1 MVIGGDSYMIIILDK
16 NLNRQMILKKTIS
29 AERYEQLNGEN
40 TLSFKTILG
49 KKEATYITEDSI
61 LELNGD
67 YFDIV
72 YLEKSKTDDD
82 ASVVVV
88 DAEHVSYRLNDEKYD
103 VEEFVETGNPSTILT
118 KILSGTEFSIGDID
132 ITDNVTYAAQEKKS
146 RRQLLM
152 EFAKVCKGD
161 LIFNKFSISLVKK
174 RGSRDPKLFATGKNI
189 SVVSKIVDKTERD
202 EDGNPKVSYTC
213 TSVVLDSNYAGVGD
227 DILLVQRELG
237 IQETLRVLSHRYDPY
252 RTYSTEYEIGNF
264 ISDMEDKVY
273 EIETGTVAKEKL
285 YNGVK
290 IGPNEGFVAEAKNK
304 NDPTGKVFARTIMNA
319 TEGISIYSST
329 GDGDSLQRNFFVDM
343 DGRIKANE
351 LDIAGDA
358 TFQGTVHASTIET
371 SEFIGGRIEAAEIV
385 GGSINIGETSSGYY
399 DYNFSVD
406 SAGNLFARNG
416 YFEGDIN
423 ASFITGSTI
432 TSSNIDVDTSV
443 TIGNFLY
450 IGSNT
455 GSSGYKGIDISHGG
469 NSTWLEVNSSGNF
482 EIYSWGRMTL
492 DAFDDILI
500 RPTTVEFDV
509 YGFLVDS
516 AEIILD
522 GDSYLWNNATE
533 DNRIATWGDL
543 DDLRND
549 ILDYIE
555 YRIQNIE

>member
-1 MVIGGDSYMIIILDK
+1 MIIILDK
-16 NLNRQMILKKTIS
+16 ILNRQMTLKKTIS

-40 TLSFKTILG
+40 TLSFNTILG

-61 LELNGD
+61 LELNDD

-118 KILSGTEFSIGDID
+118 KILSGTDFSIGDID

-174 RGSRDPKLFATGKNI
+174 RGTRDPKLFATGKNI
-189 SVVSKIVDKTERD
+189 SVVSKIVDETDRD

-213 TSVVLDSNYAGVGD
+213 TSVVLDSKYAGVGD

-290 IGPNEGFVAEAKNK
+290 IGPDEGFVAEAKNK
-304 NDPTGKVFARTIMNA
+304 NDLTGKVFARTIMNA

-329 GDGDSLQRNFFVDM
+329 GTGDSLQRNFFVDM

-371 SEFIGGRIEAAEIV
+371 SEFIGGRIEAAEFV
-385 GGSINIGETSSGYY
+385 GGSIKIGKTSSGYY

-406 SAGNLFARNG
+406 SAGNLFARSG

-423 ASFITGSTI
+423 ASLIYGSTFI
-432 TSSNIDVDTSV
+432 GGEID
-443 TIGNFLY
+443 IGNGNFTVDRWGDMY
-450 IGSNT
+450 AESGVFRGDIVGGSVRSNT
-455 GSSGYKGIDISHGG
+455 SIDITTSASIGENLYMNATSFNQGIYFNTWYETSLTVADPSSGILVRGG
-469 NSTWLEVNSSGNF
+469 LEVSGAAWGSF
-482 EIYSWGRMTL
+482 VSADGRIVVVQGGIVTDIYGIVT
-492 DAFDDILI
+492 DI
-500 RPTTVEFDV
+500 
-509 YGFLVDS
+509 Y
-516 AEIILD
+516 
-522 GDSYLWNNATE
+522 
-533 DNRIATWGDL
+533 
-543 DDLRND
+543 
-549 ILDYIE
+549 
-555 YRIQNIE
+555 

>member
-61 LELNGD
+61 LELNDD

-290 IGPNEGFVAEAKNK
+290 IGPNEGFVAEGRMAGS
-304 NDPTGKVFARTIMNA
+304 DDILSRTIMNA
-319 TEGISIYSST
+319 TDGISIYSDV
-329 GDGDSLQRNFFVDM
+329 GYGLERNFYVDL
-343 DGRIKANE
+343 DGRIQARE

-358 TFQGTVHASTIET
+358 TFEGDISASLIYG
-371 SEFIGGRIEAAEIV
+371 SAFIGGEIDIGYGNFTVDRWGNMYAESGEFRGDIV
-385 GGSINIGETSSGYY
+385 GGSIRSNTSIDITTSASIGENLYMNATSFNQGIYFNTWSETSLTVADPSSGILVRGGLKVSGAAQGS
-399 DYNFSVD
+399 FE
-406 SAGNLFARNG
+406 SA
-416 YFEGDIN
+416 D
-423 ASFITGSTI
+423 
-432 TSSNIDVDTSV
+432 
-443 TIGNFLY
+443 
-450 IGSNT
+450 
-455 GSSGYKGIDISHGG
+455 
-469 NSTWLEVNSSGNF
+469 
-482 EIYSWGRMTL
+482 GRMVVVRGGIVT
-492 DAFDDILI
+492 DI
-500 RPTTVEFDV
+500 
-509 YGFLVDS
+509 Y
-516 AEIILD
+516 
-522 GDSYLWNNATE
+522 
-533 DNRIATWGDL
+533 
-543 DDLRND
+543 
-549 ILDYIE
+549 
-555 YRIQNIE
+555 NIY

>member
-61 LELNGD
+61 LELNDD

-103 VEEFVETGNPSTILT
+103 VEEFVETGNPRTILT
-118 KILSGTEFSIGDID
+118 KILSGTDFSIGEID

-237 IQETLRVLSHRYDPY
+237 IQENLRVLSHRYDPY

-290 IGPNEGFVAEAKNK
+290 IGPDEGFVAEAKNK

-329 GDGDSLQRNFFVDM
+329 GTGGSLQRNFFVDM

-371 SEFIGGRIEAAEIV
+371 SEFIGGRIEASEFV
-385 GGSINIGETSSGYY
+385 GGSIKIGESSSGYY

-423 ASFITGSTI
+423 ASWITGSTI

-443 TIGNFLY
+443 TIGDYLY
-450 IGSNT
+450 IGSRT
-455 GSSGYKGIDISHGG
+455 GSSGYKGIEIEHNW
-469 NSTWLEVNSSGNF
+469 NSAYLEVNSSGNF
-482 EIYSWGRMTL
+482 EIFSWGRLTL

-500 RPTTVEFDV
+500 WPTEVKFDV
-509 YGFLVDS
+509 YDFLVDS
-516 AEIILD
+516 GEIMLD
-522 GDSYLWNNATE
+522 ANEIVLNGYSYLWNSETE
-533 DNRIATWGDL
+533 DNRIATWEDL
-543 DDLRND
+543 DDLWND
-549 ILDYIE
+549 ILAYIG
-555 YRIQNIE
+555 